1 MYNKLFS
8 KIVDSSIWL
17 EPTPTRIVWLMFIAV
32 MNEDGFVQFASVA
45 NVAHRARITDEEA
58 EQAIKILEGPDPNSA
73 DEENDG
79 RRIEKVPG
87 GWMILN
93 AGKYR
98 DLVTREMQRDSTRER
113 VRRHRQTKRVIND
126 KVIAGQKDCECC
138 GNPFEEPFSKYVV
151 LDHNHK
157 TLTMRGLICQS
168 CNKVVGLIE
177 SSMTYK
183 GEKRAVAEAYIAR
196 YEQRVTPVKRTCNG
210 LVTPSDTDTETKKER
225 SAKGS
230 RPQSVEDWLKE
241 LEADKTY
248 QGIDVRREYG
258 KMLNWSKLRSKKPT
272 QRRFVNWL
280 NNAEKTLPAQHASR
294 PDYKRNYLP
303 PARELS
309 DEEFEAQRKIALAE
323 TKRAKEAIRNG

>member
-93 AGKYR
+93 AQKYR
-98 DLVTREMQRDSTRER
+98 DLVTREMVREQTRRR
-113 VRRHRQTKRVIND
+113 VAR
-126 KVIAGQKDCECC
+126 
-138 GNPFEEPFSKYVV
+138 
-151 LDHNHK
+151 
-157 TLTMRGLICQS
+157 
-168 CNKVVGLIE
+168 
-177 SSMTYK
+177 
-183 GEKRAVAEAYIAR
+183 KRAKDKGVTLCNADVT
-196 YEQRVTPVKRTCNG
+196 QRNGSVTQ
-210 LVTPSDTDTETKKER
+210 SDTDTKKER

-248 QGIDVRREYG
+248 AGIDVRREYG
-258 KMLNWSKLRSKKPT
+258 KMLNWCKLRSKKPT

-280 NNAEKTLPAQHASR
+280 NNAEKSLPAEHAAR
-294 PDYKRNYLP
+294 QDYKRNYLP